1 MSNSVE
7 LASTGQVLV
16 QETAEQVIELIA
28 PTTPVTVE
36 VVTEGP
42 QGAIASAGSS
52 TLAGLDDVDVNSS
65 VNKSVLY
72 YDLGANKW
80 VGDELNTLVTLTD
93 GGHF

>member
-16 QETAEQVIELIA
+16 QETTEQVIELIA

-42 QGAIASAGSS
+42 QGGFDVGGGT
-52 TLAGLDDVDVNSS
+52 TLAGLSDVDVNSS
-65 VNKSVLY
+65 VNNSVLY
-72 YDLGANKW
+72 FDLAANKW

-93 GGHF
+93 GGNF

>member
-7 LASTGQVLV
+7 LVSTGQVLV
-16 QETAEQVIELIA
+16 QETTEQVIELIA

-42 QGAIASAGSS
+42 QGGFDVGGGT
-52 TLAGLDDVDVNSS
+52 TLAGLSDVDVNSS

-93 GGHF
+93 GGNF

>member
-7 LASTGQVLV
+7 TVSTGQVLV
-16 QETAEQVIELIA
+16 QETAEQVIELVA

-42 QGAIASAGSS
+42 QGGFFGGGSA
-52 TLAGLDDVDVNSS
+52 TLAGLTDVDVNSS

-72 YDLGANKW
+72 FDLAANKW

-93 GGHF
+93 GGNW